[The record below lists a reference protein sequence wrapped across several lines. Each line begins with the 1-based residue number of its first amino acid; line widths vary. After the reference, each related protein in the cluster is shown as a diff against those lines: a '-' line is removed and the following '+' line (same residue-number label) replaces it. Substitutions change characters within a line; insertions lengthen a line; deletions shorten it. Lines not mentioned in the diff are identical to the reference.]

1 MPVIAHSLKNR
12 QGFNYVSNSIC
23 VFMFSVLGDSCNHLS
38 EYSRLGFLGSWCNIV
53 PHCDNPRLYDLDGVR
68 VMTTLYKLTDEL
80 TAAQRE
86 LTEMLGN
93 EVISEAEYDDS
104 LAALLDQ
111 HKVKTVGVIAHIKN
125 LAAETAMYK
134 TEIAALTKRL
144 KSASKRS
151 EFYNGYLLG
160 QMVKAGQNEAGEGV
174 HTAKIKRGS
183 KRCEIID
190 SDSIPST
197 YLELVTTKKIDKR
210 AITQAIKAGETIE
223 GAALVAG
230 PDTLKIN

>member
-1 MPVIAHSLKNR
+1 MS
-12 QGFNYVSNSIC
+12 
-23 VFMFSVLGDSCNHLS
+23 
-38 EYSRLGFLGSWCNIV
+38 
-53 PHCDNPRLYDLDGVR
+53 
-68 VMTTLYKLTDEL
+68 TLYEL
-80 TAAQRE
+80 TYELTLAQRC

-93 EVISEAEYDDS
+93 EVISEEEYDDS

-125 LAAETAMYK
+125 LTAEAAMYK
-134 TEIAALTKRL
+134 AEADKLTRRAKA
-144 KSASKRS
+144 ASKAIQ
-151 EFYNGYLLG
+151 FYNGYLLG
-160 QMVKAGQNEAGEGV
+160 QMVKAGQSEAGEGV
-174 HTAKIKRGS
+174 HTAKIKKGL

-210 AITQAIKAGETIE
+210 AITQAIKAGMTIV